1 MGLAEL
7 AVLLLVYFTLVLPVP
22 PPFFGLA
29 QRNGVEPQRK
39 TRRGHADIHGGA
51 LGAGREARPGCTGPG
66 KPLTGA
72 APSTARSAWHPTGGG
87 GPDRGGKGREGAAAP
102 SPMKYRRPPKGQAR
116 AGRGRRSSGP
126 APPKA
131 RRAPDRREWGPEYW
145 SEAQPS
151 GGRGARREKQASRRP
166 ERPLGAEGGAAQ
178 RAAEAKTGGKRR
190 QKAADAALFCREG
203 GTFFRG

>member
-1 MGLAEL
+1 MRTSTAAHWALAAKPGPVVPGLASRSR
-7 AVLLLVYFTLVLPVP
+7 VP
-22 PPFFGLA
+22 RRLRRGRPG
-29 QRNGVEPQRK
+29 
-39 TRRGHADIHGGA
+39 TRR
-51 LGAGREARPGCTGPG
+51 E
-66 KPLTGA
+66 
-72 APSTARSAWHPTGGG
+72 GG

-102 SPMKYRRPPKGQAR
+102 SPMKYRRPPKVQAR

-131 RRAPDRREWGPEYW
+131 RRAPDRRERGPEYW
-145 SEAQPS
+145 SEAKPS

-166 ERPLGAEGGAAQ
+166 ERPLGAEEGAAQ